1 MLHAA
6 ATLDKSVTG
15 CIENCDRVSRPCS
28 MVTRL
33 HTADNAAPLQYCST
47 AAPVNITLHTLKIFS
62 RSGGVEEVRGAWLKS
77 VKFLLK
83 LIEAADTS
91 SQTLRQLSGT
101 GREQTTFRG
110 YGV

>member
-1 MLHAA
+1 M
-6 ATLDKSVTG
+6 
-15 CIENCDRVSRPCS
+15 
-28 MVTRL
+28 
-33 HTADNAAPLQYCST
+33 
-47 AAPVNITLHTLKIFS
+47 
-62 RSGGVEEVRGAWLKS
+62 EEVRGAWLKS

-110 YGV
+110 YVV

>member
-1 MLHAA
+1 M
-6 ATLDKSVTG
+6 
-15 CIENCDRVSRPCS
+15 
-28 MVTRL
+28 
-33 HTADNAAPLQYCST
+33 
-47 AAPVNITLHTLKIFS
+47 
-62 RSGGVEEVRGAWLKS
+62 EEVRGAWLKS

-83 LIEAADTS
+83 LIEASDTS

>member
-1 MLHAA
+1 
-6 ATLDKSVTG
+6 
-15 CIENCDRVSRPCS
+15 
-28 MVTRL
+28 MVPEL
-33 HTADNAAPLQYCST
+33 PKALLKMASGLISPSGHCGQLCT

-62 RSGGVEEVRGAWLKS
+62 LDGSVEEVRGAWLKS

-83 LIEAADTS
+83 LIESADTS